1 MAHIWCRRYISKTG
15 LWRTTRRSGSQ
26 PTALSI
32 KYAVLAGVDS
42 IEHGSYINDEDIQL
56 MKDHG
61 TYLVPTVYLED
72 WLMENYK
79 TLGFTTNMI
88 EKKRTW

>member
-1 MAHIWCRRYISKTG
+1 VAAHAHG
-15 LWRTTRRSGSQ
+15 
-26 PTALSI
+26 ALGI

-42 IEHGSYINDEDIQL
+42 IEHGSYINEEEIQL

-61 TYLVPTVYLED
+61 TYLVPTVYLEH

-79 TLGFTTNMI
+79 TLGFPTA
-88 EKKRTW
+88 RAGLRHAACSAPARCGRRWGRR